1 MGKPPGAGGTAIDCC
16 VSGQPKVSEKLGQAK
31 LEEAKFRKAGE
42 ASKERKGPIVTFR
55 GALGAGAIPQRN
67 RWARYLSKR
76 ALADT
81 DKELRWREGRKT

>member
-31 LEEAKFRKAGE
+31 LEEAKFRKAGG
-42 ASKERKGPIVTFR
+42 ASKERKEPIVTFR